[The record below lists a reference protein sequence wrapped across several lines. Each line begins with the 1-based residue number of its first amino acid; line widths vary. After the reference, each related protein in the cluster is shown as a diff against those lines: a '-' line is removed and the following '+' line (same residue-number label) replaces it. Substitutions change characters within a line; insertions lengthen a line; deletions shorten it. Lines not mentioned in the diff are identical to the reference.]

1 MRKKLLLLIAAICGI
16 GWLSASAQ
24 LDTTSDQSTKMGYV
38 STSLVDMYNHVAP
51 FPAASTRGYI
61 DSLISIA
68 SPQYPLEINIKL
80 NPDLTKEE
88 QDFTKIF
95 NEVGINTV
103 YNQLFQDTFI
113 SNLGFLCYQLC
124 IPMKVNMIS
133 EYNPEGY
140 PLLISWEML
149 KIIYEP
155 FHEQE
160 IQKNN

>member
-80 NPDLTKEE
+80 NPNLSKEE
-88 QDFTKIF
+88 QDFAKLTEEYGLNNF
-95 NEVGINTV
+95 YSN
-103 YNQLFQDTFI
+103 LFQDTFL
-113 SNLGFLCYQLC
+113 SSLGFMCYQLG
-124 IPMKVNMIS
+124 IPMQINAIS
-133 EYNPEGY
+133 EYNPDGY
-140 PLLISWEML
+140 PVLIPWDIL
-149 KIIYEP
+149 KKFFEP
-155 FHEQE
+155 Y
-160 IQKNN
+160 K